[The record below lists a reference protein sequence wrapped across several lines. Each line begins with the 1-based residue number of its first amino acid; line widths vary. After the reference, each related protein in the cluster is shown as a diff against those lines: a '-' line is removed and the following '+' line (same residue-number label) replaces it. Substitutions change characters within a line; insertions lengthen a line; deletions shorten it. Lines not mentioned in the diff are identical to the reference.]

1 MSSGYSIAIP
11 RPSKRSRLSRGS
23 IASTRPTASINR
35 VRQTTQSNPMKLT
48 FKQRIRNWLM
58 NDQEDDH
65 DQYALVQDSEGPNI
79 QSQGF
84 RLHVYNASGG
94 TIVETTKY
102 DHKNDENRH
111 SLYVVTDD
119 KDLGEELAKIITME
133 SLR

>member
-1 MSSGYSIAIP
+1 MGTGPY
-11 RPSKRSRLSRGS
+11 
-23 IASTRPTASINR
+23 ASTAKSIHRLQRSMTKSSSKVRPVQYVEERT
-35 VRQTTQSNPMKLT
+35 MKLT

-58 NDQEDDH
+58 NDDEDYSN
-65 DQYALVQDSEGPNI
+65 QLISVDSEGPNI

-84 RLHVYNASGG
+84 RLNVYTASGG

-102 DHKNDENRH
+102 DRQKDDHRH
-111 SLYVVTDD
+111 SLHVVTDE